1 MRTNADLDAAFAE
14 LVRAADAAYPGT
26 RQPATDSSSPVFP
39 RRWLL
44 MAALAVAVAA
54 ISVSLSLRSWGS
66 SAPQVAPPAGSTGLP
81 PAAGFTGHWVSTDV
95 VDGSAQTFDVSG
107 SGTGSTYA
115 TRLHD
120 TVATVACAGGPANAQ
135 GPGRLAGGEMF
146 VTFTVSCP
154 GDGRPPVRGRVGT
167 ALYSYDSSSDTL
179 TDDSGNVWHR
189 A

>member
-1 MRTNADLDAAFAE
+1 MRTSIDLDAAFAE
-14 LVRAADAAYPGT
+14 LVREADTAFPHT
-26 RQPATDSSSPVFP
+26 REPATDRPSPGSH

-44 MAALAVAVAA
+44 MAVAAVAIVA
-54 ISVSLSLRSWGS
+54 ISVALSLRSWGS
-66 SAPQVAPPAGSTGLP
+66 STPQGVPPAGSTGLP

-107 SGTGSTYA
+107 SGTGGTYA

-120 TVATVACAGGPANAQ
+120 TVATLVCAGGPANVQ
-135 GPGRLAGGEMF
+135 GPGRLVDGEMV

-154 GDGRPPVRGRVGT
+154 GGGRPPVHGRAGT
-167 ALYSYDSSSDTL
+167 AVYSYDPSSDTL